1 MAGSEFIWI
10 RGFST
15 HMKIVKILNNSIVLA
30 EKENGEDIIVMGKAI
45 GYSNK
50 IGNFIDPSKIEK
62 IYVLEDQTSK
72 DLIKLMEE
80 TPAEYLEITRR
91 IVEMAE
97 KTLGSKLIDSVY
109 FTLTDHLHLA
119 VIRFKS
125 GIILQNRLLW
135 EVRKFYPREFEIGI
149 RALKEI
155 ESRLGLRLPEEEGG
169 NIAFHIVNAQNLEG
183 QLQDVIFMTNFI
195 KDVLKIIN
203 HYFGIELDTE
213 SINYSRFV
221 THLQFLAQRLLEERP
236 LDSDNFFLYD
246 NISTTFAKEHQCTLV
261 IKSYIEKSFKF
272 ILTREEQIY
281 LTIHISRLLMS
292 SNE

>member
-1 MAGSEFIWI
+1 
-10 RGFST
+10 
-15 HMKIVKILNNSIVLA
+15 MKIVKILNNSIVLA